1 MNRELKLWAPEESAS
16 PSKSGNVMWECIQ
29 TVEFTSSA
37 AGDDMETAFFNQV
50 VVAPGANLIVVAN
63 AKKNAIYVVHVQFG
77 GRGGRAQMKYLA
89 EFSVTIPILS
99 LMVRE
104 QRGSEGGQGAVVQI
118 YCVQTLA
125 IQQYSLLVSQCV
137 PMSTEKSARQA
148 TGVVDKAAVK
158 VVTSTAGSGGGGGG
172 AEKAG
177 TKGDVAGTGGDGAGS
192 GAPNVPP
199 GYGRITVALENL
211 MEGGQ
216 ARTEMAKMIASTKLS
231 AAGIA
236 QTLAEDDG
244 KAGGEMGTEKG
255 TQGRGGGGEKGG
267 KQDAVAVA
275 PVRILARSR
284 SPTKNVE
291 QQRYGAG
298 LGGVAKSGGEDAEEV
313 RFSPGGLRRQA
324 SGTAEDS
331 SNARVGGGRSGG
343 MGRQGSGGME
353 KASEYRESA
362 SGGAGMRRTQGESRE
377 EGGSNEGATQS
388 GSSAVGSGSPFSS
401 MESGVQ
407 SAAEEEAEQRGMF
420 GMQGGGVRGNV
431 LGQHLITP
439 KEVMSLVGGS
449 RAAQVGA
456 GNREAG
462 GGGGGGGAVG
472 RGGVEVEP
480 VQLETVNFSM
490 AGGGHGDG
498 GRESD
503 ASKGVQESELE
514 SSEQEMASLGDGG
527 AGSEFGSAE
536 YGQSEFSPTEEE
548 GLLEAG
554 GYEGLDVGG
563 GRGSGGGE
571 TGASSAA
578 SAASKQRK
586 SKNKTSG
593 GTVSGGSALLA
604 APLSLSPA
612 MAGENEATSWSS
624 GVSEAGLAAEVAMM
638 QESLNQVRGEGAGEG
653 VGGLGCC
660 GEAGAGGAR
669 WEGKWREGLCV
680 GGWCMVGK
688 SGGGMDCVSRKWRVQ
703 DIDMRGVAGN
713 GFSW

>member
-1 MNRELKLWAPEESAS
+1 M
-16 PSKSGNVMWECIQ
+16 
-29 TVEFTSSA
+29 
-37 AGDDMETAFFNQV
+37 
-50 VVAPGANLIVVAN
+50 
-63 AKKNAIYVVHVQFG
+63 
-77 GRGGRAQMKYLA
+77 
-89 EFSVTIPILS
+89 
-99 LMVRE
+99 
-104 QRGSEGGQGAVVQI
+104 
-118 YCVQTLA
+118 
-125 IQQYSLLVSQCV
+125 
-137 PMSTEKSARQA
+137 
-148 TGVVDKAAVK
+148 
-158 VVTSTAGSGGGGGG
+158 
-172 AEKAG
+172 
-177 TKGDVAGTGGDGAGS
+177 
-192 GAPNVPP
+192 
-199 GYGRITVALENL
+199 
-211 MEGGQ
+211 
-216 ARTEMAKMIASTKLS
+216 
-231 AAGIA
+231 
-236 QTLAEDDG
+236 
-244 KAGGEMGTEKG
+244 
-255 TQGRGGGGEKGG
+255 
-267 KQDAVAVA
+267 
-275 PVRILARSR
+275 
-284 SPTKNVE
+284 
-291 QQRYGAG
+291 
-298 LGGVAKSGGEDAEEV
+298 
-313 RFSPGGLRRQA
+313 
-324 SGTAEDS
+324 
-331 SNARVGGGRSGG
+331 
-343 MGRQGSGGME
+343 
-353 KASEYRESA
+353 
-362 SGGAGMRRTQGESRE
+362 
-377 EGGSNEGATQS
+377 
-388 GSSAVGSGSPFSS
+388 GSGSPFSS